1 MISKNEIKF
10 IKSLNLQKFRDKNN
24 VFKVEG
30 WRTIKEFLSSDYKL
44 IDLFVTSGFITNDPF
59 LDSIPFRVIKQM
71 DLHRISSFKTPNQTL
86 AIFQK
91 KKTDY
96 KLSFLKENLVIALE
110 NISNP
115 GNLGSIIRTAD
126 WFGVRNIV
134 CSLKSVDVYNPK
146 VIQASMGSL
155 SRVSVSYTDFADF
168 LLQLKKANVQ
178 TFGADLNGESFYG
191 KKIQKGVIFFGKE
204 SSGLSKNTCSLVSQ
218 KIKIPTKNELCDS
231 LNLSVSFGIIM
242 SELNRT

>member
-1 MISKNEIKF
+1 MISKSEIKF

-44 IDLFVTSGFITNDPF
+44 IDLFVTNDFIKNDPF
-59 LDSIPFRVIKQM
+59 LDSKPFRVIQKM
-71 DLHRISSFKTPNQTL
+71 ELHKISSLKTPNQTL
-86 AIFQK
+86 AIFHK
-91 KKTDY
+91 KKMDY
-96 KLSFLKENLVIALE
+96 KLNFLKENLVIALE
-110 NISNP
+110 DISNP

-126 WFGVRNIV
+126 WFGVKSIV

-155 SRVSVSYTDFADF
+155 SRVSVSYTDFSDF